1 MEEQFFSVV
10 RKFVSSPGDILNSA
24 MLTKILFW
32 SESQRKAAVESFME
46 QGLVEH
52 AGGHFVRI
60 TEACFDR
67 MYVSTKQAA
76 E

>member
-10 RKFVSSPGDILNSA
+10 RRFVSSPGDILNSA
-24 MLTKILFW
+24 MLSKVLFW
-32 SESQRKAAVESFME
+32 SESQRKAAVESLIQE
-46 QGLVEH
+46 GLVEH
-52 AGGHFVRI
+52 AGGHFVRV

-67 MYVSTKQAA
+67 MCSEINQAA